1 MHFAPRLAF
10 VTGFVILAVTAACGS
25 DSTGP
30 GDGDGGATPILARH
44 FDSLYVQAKAQSTSD
59 TMFKFRSV
67 ALSDLELPAAF
78 GATPTNISV
87 TTASGTE
94 TWKGFVFEEVLTD
107 GGTPTDSGR
116 LVLAYRDPDAH
127 TLIVTAF
134 LANGASTGASLVT
147 NDTVVVHAN
156 ANAGSVTLVST
167 GAECPAAPSGLTN
180 PVIATANEA
189 TCLSATFTATLTL
202 GFPATDGVDAALTQ
216 ISFPTTT
223 FSGVRFQDPFAT
235 TVTSRLSGIWQR
247 APFAQ

>member
-10 VTGFVILAVTAACGS
+10 VTGFVILAITAACGS

-30 GDGDGGATPILARH
+30 GDGGTTPSLARH
-44 FDSLYVQAKAQSTSD
+44 LDSLYVQAKAQSTTD
-59 TMFKFRSV
+59 TMFRFRSV
-67 ALSDLELPAAF
+67 ALSDLELPTAF

-87 TTASGTE
+87 TTASGSE
-94 TWKGFVFEEVLTD
+94 TWKGFVFEEVLTN

-116 LVLAYRDPDAH
+116 LVLAYRDADAH

-134 LANGASTGASLVT
+134 LANGSSTGATLVT

-156 ANAGSVTLVST
+156 ANAGSATLVST
-167 GAECPAAPSGLTN
+167 GDACPAAPSGLTN
-180 PVIATANEA
+180 PVIATANQA

-202 GFPATDGVDAALTQ
+202 GFPATAGVDAALTQ
-216 ISFPTTT
+216 ISFPATT

-235 TVTSRLSGIWQR
+235 TVTSRLSGVWER
-247 APFAQ
+247 APRSQ

>member
-1 MHFAPRLAF
+1 MQFAPRLAF
-10 VTGFVILAVTAACGS
+10 VAALAILAVTAACGS

-30 GDGDGGATPILARH
+30 GDGQTPPSLAVH
-44 FDSLYVQAKAQSTSD
+44 FDSLYAQAKAQSTSD
-59 TMFKFRSV
+59 TMYKFRSV

-78 GATPTNISV
+78 GATPTNITV

-94 TWKGFVFEEVLTD
+94 TWKGFVFEEVLTNS
-107 GGTPTDSGR
+107 GTPTDSGR
-116 LVLAYRDPDAH
+116 LVLAYRDADAH

-134 LANGASTGASLVT
+134 LANGTSAGATLVT
-147 NDTVVVHAN
+147 NDTVVVKAN
-156 ANAGSVTLVST
+156 ANAGSATLVST
-167 GAECPAAPSGLTN
+167 AAACPAAPSGLTN
-180 PVIATANEA
+180 PVIATANQA

-235 TVTSRLSGIWQR
+235 TVTSRLSGAWLR
-247 APFAQ
+247 ALPPQ